1 MAADPTDSYLK
12 TKLILPP
19 LRDKRVLRGRLLDRL
34 DGVFSVPLTLVCAP
48 AGYGKTTLL
57 VDWAHRCPLPVV
69 WLTLDAGEN
78 DAPRFLNYLILTL
91 QLLHPELGKSAQV
104 TMNLPGADTFESGLR
119 LLIND
124 LAGLSAPTVLVLDDY
139 HWIEAEAIHQALA
152 YLIDHL
158 PPSLHLILSSR
169 VEPPIRLARL
179 RARSAV
185 LELRALDLSFRQ
197 DEIEYFLNQVMELN
211 LPGQECRQLAQQTE
225 GWAAGLQLAALSL
238 RGGERALSA
247 DVFGSG
253 QHYIFDYLAEEV
265 LQRLSPAMQRFL
277 LSTSILNQMSGPLC
291 EALVEPFPPYR
302 SGSECLDALE
312 HANLFTRALDGEHH
326 WYRYHALFADF
337 LRDHLQRDQSEII
350 PRLHRQAADWLIE
363 QGRFD
368 EAYPH
373 ALAGGDL
380 EQVITLVEGCAEIFE
395 KQGDLITLG
404 RWLQSLPETVR
415 RSRPRIG
422 LARAWV
428 AMAGLD
434 FRHATLYLDLVE
446 TQLSPAAS
454 PLLRGELLAA
464 RAFLA
469 GLRDQPELALDYIR
483 QAFTLL
489 PNEQHFLYGLLK
501 LNLCFPQMLSGQLF
515 QAIQTLEETIFL
527 AQRSESL
534 LIALLAMRILGEA
547 YLLVGRLSQA
557 ERVFQQA
564 LELIESRLGKN
575 SLLIGMA
582 WLGLGE
588 IHRQRNQFELA
599 RQYLENGLEKTMAW
613 MPAIAMDGFMWLAHL
628 EQAVGRPAE
637 AQALIRRA
645 RQVSEAHALP
655 IMDDWWIPI
664 TAVRMDIFQGYLEQA
679 LRWARTSGVDLEG
692 LSNLADFNP
701 TTPLYFR
708 NTVLATLARLFLVL
722 GRREQVPG
730 ALDKAA
736 RILEYILPLS
746 AEMGQYAQLI
756 EELLLLA
763 QVEQALQHPQKAQD
777 CLHQALDLG
786 APERP
791 IRAFLDEGQPLM
803 DLLNER
809 RALTLPPLERA
820 YLEELWAA
828 WQNEPGQSGP
838 ILPAAAVPPML
849 IDPLSYRE
857 IEVLRY
863 LAAGKS
869 NQEIA
874 AGLVLSLNTV
884 KKHVSTI
891 MAKLNA
897 KNRTQAVLLAR
908 QQNLL

>member
-1 MAADPTDSYLK
+1 MIADPPESYLK

-19 LRDKRVLRGRLLDRL
+19 LRGKRVLRGRLLEQL
-34 DGVFSVPLTLVCAP
+34 DGVFCVPLTLVCAP

-57 VDWAHRCPLPVV
+57 VDWAHRCPAPVV

-91 QLLHPELGKSAQV
+91 QLLYPELGKSAQV
-104 TMNLPGADTFESGLR
+104 TLNLPGADTFESSLR

-124 LAGLSAPTVLVLDDY
+124 LAGLSEPTVLVLDDY
-139 HWIEAEAIHQALA
+139 HWIESEPVHQTLA

-158 PPSLHLILSSR
+158 PPNLHLILSSR

-185 LELRALDLSFRQ
+185 LELRALDLSFQ
-197 DEIEYFLNQVMELN
+197 QAEIEYFLKQVMELN
-211 LPGQECRQLAQQTE
+211 LPDQECRQLAQQTE

-238 RGGERALSA
+238 RSGERSITA

-265 LQRLSPAMQRFL
+265 LRHLSPATQHFL

-312 HANLFTRALDGEHH
+312 HANLFTRALDGEHR

-337 LRDHLQRDQSEII
+337 LRDHLQQSE
-350 PRLHRQAADWLIE
+350 PGSVLRLHRQAAAWLIA
-363 QGRFD
+363 QGRFE

-380 EQVITLVEGCAEIFE
+380 EQVIALVEGCAEIFE
-395 KQGDLITLG
+395 KQGDLITLEH
-404 RWLQSLPETVR
+404 WVQALPEAVV
-415 RSRPRIG
+415 RSRPRIS

-428 AMAGLD
+428 AIAGLD
-434 FRHATLYLDLVE
+434 YRQATLYLDLVE
-446 TQLSPAAS
+446 SQFSSESDPA
-454 PLLRGELLAA
+454 LRGEMLAA

-469 GLRDQPELALDYIR
+469 GLRDQPEIALDYTR
-483 QAFTLL
+483 QAFALL

-501 LNLCFPQMLSGQLF
+501 LNLCFPQMLSGHLF
-515 QAIQTLEETIFL
+515 QAIQTLEEAIFL

-564 LELIESRLGKN
+564 LTLIESRLGKN

-588 IHRQRNQFELA
+588 VCRQRNQFELA
-599 RQYLENGLEKTMAW
+599 RQYLENGLEKTMSW

-628 EQAVGRPAE
+628 EQASGRPVE

-655 IMDDWWIPI
+655 LLDDWWIPI
-664 TAVRMDIFQGYLEQA
+664 TAVRMDILQGYLEEA
-679 LRWARTSGVDLEG
+679 LRWARTTGVDLEG
-692 LSNLADFNP
+692 LSNLANFNP
-701 TTPLYFR
+701 DTPAYFR
-708 NTVLATLARLFLVL
+708 TNVLATLARLFLVL

-746 AEMGQYAQLI
+746 AETGEYANLI
-756 EELLLLA
+756 EALLLLT
-763 QVEQALQHPQKAQD
+763 QVEQALRHPQKAQD
-777 CLHQALDLG
+777 YLHRALDLG
-786 APERP
+786 APEHP
-791 IRAFLDEGQPLM
+791 IRVFLDEGQPLL
-803 DLLNER
+803 DILAER
-809 RALTLPPLERA
+809 RALNLPPVERA

-828 WQNEPGQSGP
+828 WQAENGQP
-838 ILPAAAVPPML
+838 TPAPATHPVW

-891 MAKLNA
+891 MAKLDA

-908 QQNLL
+908 QQNII